1 MGMKRMENQPVN
13 NKAKDISL
21 KRIEIVEAPNG
32 DKYLLLIP
40 HGRSNK
46 PLFHIKIGD
55 GMPEALIDEEA

>member
-1 MGMKRMENQPVN
+1 MQTEPVN
-13 NKAKDISL
+13 NKVKDISL
-21 KRIEIVEAPNG
+21 KRIEIAKASNG